1 MLRLDWYS
9 PVSVLHNNYQKQ
21 MNRLKDETSPY
32 LLQHADNP
40 VDWYPWGEEALEK
53 ARSEGKPIL
62 LSVGYSACHWC
73 HVMAHES
80 FEDPATAEVMN
91 KLFVNVK
98 VDREERPDIDKIY
111 QTAHQL
117 ITRRNGG
124 WPLTVFMTPD
134 KQLPFMAGTYFPKAQ
149 MHGMPAFTE
158 LLMQIAQYFEGN
170 QAELDKQGAAV
181 VSALASLEPAVASK
195 DAQLDGTPLEGL
207 RKQLESTFDRDWGGF
222 GDAPKFPHPTS
233 IEYLLRHWRGTA
245 HDQEPDVEALYMSAL
260 SITRMIEG
268 GIYDHLGGGFFRYS
282 VDREWSIP
290 HFEKMLY
297 DNGPLLALLAQL
309 FQASGDDQYRRAAIE
324 TADWVLRDMRSPEGG
339 FWSTLDADSE
349 GKEGKFYVWD
359 PDEASGLLTAD
370 EYKALGTRLGLEQ
383 VANFEGEWHLQVRD
397 SLEHASEAAG
407 ELASTTQAL
416 IDSGRA
422 KLLAAR
428 NERVWPGRDEKI
440 LTAWNALMI
449 RGLAMAGRALGREDL
464 ISAADDAVE
473 FIEDKLYLDGQL
485 YASYKD
491 GRARFDAYLDDH
503 AFLLDA
509 LLELL
514 QARWNSEHLSFAI
527 ELADRLLAD
536 FEDTDKGGFY
546 FTSAQHE
553 KLVHRT
559 RSFSDDSL
567 PSGNA
572 IAAFA
577 LGRLGHLLGEPRYLQ
592 AAEATL
598 RAAFSAMQEF
608 PHGHAALITA
618 LDEYLQPPEVIIIRG
633 SATEAEEWSRNVSA
647 IFAPRRLVFAIPA
660 DADLPGSLA
669 AKQAS
674 EVTVAYVCHGTA
686 CSAPI
691 DSLPQLARDLSEA

>member
-1 MLRLDWYS
+1 M
-9 PVSVLHNNYQKQ
+9 
-21 MNRLKDETSPY
+21 
-32 LLQHADNP
+32 
-40 VDWYPWGEEALEK
+40 
-53 ARSEGKPIL
+53 
-62 LSVGYSACHWC
+62 
-73 HVMAHES
+73 
-80 FEDPATAEVMN
+80 
-91 KLFVNVK
+91 
-98 VDREERPDIDKIY
+98 
-111 QTAHQL
+111 
-117 ITRRNGG
+117 
-124 WPLTVFMTPD
+124 
-134 KQLPFMAGTYFPKAQ
+134 
-149 MHGMPAFTE
+149 
-158 LLMQIAQYFEGN
+158 
-170 QAELDKQGAAV
+170 
-181 VSALASLEPAVASK
+181 
-195 DAQLDGTPLEGL
+195 
-207 RKQLESTFDRDWGGF
+207 
-222 GDAPKFPHPTS
+222 
-233 IEYLLRHWRGTA
+233 
-245 HDQEPDVEALYMSAL
+245 
-260 SITRMIEG
+260 TRMIDG
-268 GIYDHLGGGFFRYS
+268 GIYDQLGGGFFRYS

-309 FQASGDDQYRRAAIE
+309 WQASGDDQYRRAANE

-359 PDEASGLLTAD
+359 PDAVRELLTAD
-370 EYKALGTRLGLEQ
+370 EYTALGTRLGLEQ

-397 SLEHASEAAG
+397 SLEHTSEAAG
-407 ELASTTQAL
+407 ELAATTQAL

-422 KLLAAR
+422 KLLGVR
-428 NERVWPGRDEKI
+428 NKRVWPGRDEKI

-464 ISAADDAVE
+464 LCAADDAVQ
-473 FIEDKLYLDGQL
+473 FIKDELYIDGRL

-514 QARWNSEHLSFAI
+514 QARWNSEHLNFAV
-527 ELADRLLAD
+527 ELADRLLTDFAD
-536 FEDTDKGGFY
+536 ADKGGFY

-553 KLVHRT
+553 KLIHRT

-592 AAEATL
+592 AAEVTL
-598 RAAFSAMQEF
+598 RAGFAAMQEF

-618 LDEYLQPPEVIIIRG
+618 LDEYLEPPEVVIIRG
-633 SATEAEEWSRNVSA
+633 VAAEADEWARNVGA

-660 DADLPGSLA
+660 DAELPGSLA
-669 AKQAS
+669 AKQIN
-674 EVTVAYVCHGTA
+674 ETTVAYVCRGTA
-686 CSAPI
+686 CSAPVH
-691 DSLPQLARDLSEA
+691 SLQQLANELSEA

>member
-1 MLRLDWYS
+1 
-9 PVSVLHNNYQKQ
+9 

-53 ARSEGKPIL
+53 ARSEGKPVL

-80 FEDPATAEVMN
+80 FEDEATAAVMN
-91 KLFVNVK
+91 RLFINIK

-134 KQLPFMAGTYFPKAQ
+134 EQLPFMAGTYFPKNA
-149 MHGMPAFTE
+149 MHGMPAFTD
-158 LLMQIAQYFEGN
+158 LLMQIAQYFEAN
-170 QAELDKQGAAV
+170 RAELDKQGAAV
-181 VSALASLEPAVASK
+181 VSALASLEPAAASK
-195 DAQLDGTPLEGL
+195 DVLMDRGPMEGL
-207 RKQLESTFDRDWGGF
+207 RGQLGSTFDRDWGGF
-222 GDAPKFPHPTS
+222 GEAPKFPHPTS
-233 IEYLLRHWRGTA
+233 IEYLLQHWRSTA
-245 HDQEPDVEALYMSAL
+245 HSKEPDVEALFMSAL
-260 SITRMIEG
+260 TMTRMIDG
-268 GIYDHLGGGFFRYS
+268 GIYDQLGGGFFRYT

-309 FQASGDDQYRRAAIE
+309 WQASGDDSFRIAAAE
-324 TADWVLRDMRSPEGG
+324 TADWVLRDMRGPEGA

-349 GKEGKFYVWD
+349 GEEGKFYVWT
-359 PDEASGLLTAD
+359 PELAQGLLD
-370 EYKALGTRLGLEQ
+370 EQEYAAFACRYGLSQ
-383 VANFEGEWHLQVRD
+383 PANFEGHWHLQVRD
-397 SLEHASEAAG
+397 SLENSETAVG
-407 ELASTTQAL
+407 KGSSDTDKL
-416 IDSGRA
+416 INNARE
-422 KLLAAR
+422 KLLTAR
-428 NERVWPGRDEKI
+428 NARIWPGRDEKI

-464 ISAADDAVE
+464 IEAADNALC
-473 FIEDKLYLDGQL
+473 FIKLQLYKDGQL

-509 LLELL
+509 ILELL
-514 QARWNSEHLSFAI
+514 QARWNSAHLEFAI

-536 FEDTDKGGFY
+536 FSATDKGGFY

-572 IAAFA
+572 IAALA
-577 LGRLGHLLGEPRYLQ
+577 LGRLGHLLGETRYLQ
-592 AAEATL
+592 AAENTL
-598 RAAFSAMQEF
+598 QAGFAAMQEF

-618 LDEYLQPPEVIIIRG
+618 LNEHLEPPEVVIIRG
-633 SATEAEEWSRNVSA
+633 AASEAEEWSRNISA
-647 IFAPRRLVFAIPA
+647 IYAPRRLVFAIPA
-660 DADLPGSLA
+660 DAEVPESLA
-669 AKQAS
+669 TKQAKDN
-674 EVTVAYVCHGTA
+674 TIAYVCRGTA
-686 CSAPI
+686 CTAPI
-691 DSLPQLARDLSEA
+691 DSLQQLASELSEA

>member
-1 MLRLDWYS
+1 
-9 PVSVLHNNYQKQ
+9 
-21 MNRLKDETSPY
+21 MNRLKNETSPY

-91 KLFVNVK
+91 RLFINIK

-134 KQLPFMAGTYFPKAQ
+134 RQLPFMAGTYFPKQA
-149 MHGMPAFTE
+149 MHGMPAFTD
-158 LLMQIAQYFEGN
+158 LLMQIAQYFGAN
-170 QAELDKQGAAV
+170 RAELDKQGAAV
-181 VSALASLEPAVASK
+181 VSALASLEPAASGR
-195 DAQLDGTPLEGL
+195 DTPLDRGPMDGL
-207 RKQLESTFDRDWGGF
+207 RQQLESSFDRDWGGF
-222 GDAPKFPHPTS
+222 GGAPKFPHPTS
-233 IEYLLRHWRGTA
+233 IEYLLRHWRSTA
-245 HDQEPDVEALYMSAL
+245 HSQEPDVEALYMSAL
-260 SITRMIEG
+260 TLTRMIDG
-268 GIYDHLGGGFFRYS
+268 GIYDQLGGGFFRYS

-309 FQASGDDQYRRAAIE
+309 WQASGDDQYRRAANE

-349 GKEGKFYVWD
+349 GEEGKFYVWD
-359 PDEASGLLTAD
+359 PDEVTALLSAE
-370 EYKALGTRLGLEQ
+370 EYKALATRFGLEQ
-383 VANFEGEWHLQVRD
+383 AANFEGKWHLQVRD
-397 SLEHASEAAG
+397 SLENAAAAAG
-407 ELASTTQAL
+407 EIASTTNAL
-416 IDSGRA
+416 IDSGRS
-422 KLLAAR
+422 KLLAVR
-428 NERVWPGRDEKI
+428 NERIWPGRDEKI
-440 LTAWNALMI
+440 LTAWNALLI

-464 ISAADDAVE
+464 IAAADDAVQ
-473 FIEDKLYLDGQL
+473 FLRDKLYIDGQL

-514 QARWNSEHLSFAI
+514 QARWNNEHLAFAT

-536 FEDTDKGGFY
+536 FADREKGGFY

-553 KLVHRT
+553 QLVHRT

-567 PSGNA
+567 PSGNG
-572 IAAFA
+572 IAALA

-592 AAEATL
+592 ASEDTL
-598 RAAFSAMQEF
+598 RAGFAAMQEF
-608 PHGHAALITA
+608 PHGHAALVTA
-618 LDEYLQPPEVIIIRG
+618 LDEFLNPPEIIIIRG
-633 SATEAEEWSRNVSA
+633 GKEAADEWSRNIGA
-647 IFAPRRLVFAIPA
+647 IYAPRRLIFAIPDNA
-660 DADLPGSLA
+660 ELPESLA
-669 AKQAS
+669 VKKAADHI
-674 EVTVAYVCHGTA
+674 VAYVCRGTT
-686 CSAPI
+686 CSKPL
-691 DSLPQLARDLSEA
+691 DSLKELASELSEA

>member
-1 MLRLDWYS
+1 
-9 PVSVLHNNYQKQ
+9 
-21 MNRLKDETSPY
+21 MNLLQDETSPY

-40 VDWYPWGEEALEK
+40 VAWHPWGEAALAK

-80 FEDPATAEVMN
+80 FEDEATAEVMN
-91 KLFVNVK
+91 RLFINIK

-124 WPLTVFMTPD
+124 WPLTVFMTPE
-134 KQLPFMAGTYFPKAQ
+134 QLPFMAGTYFPKTE
-149 MHGMPAFTE
+149 MHGMPAFTD
-158 LLMQIAQYFEGN
+158 LLLQIAQYFEAN
-170 QAELDKQGAAV
+170 RAELDKQGAAV
-181 VSALASLEPAVASK
+181 VSALASLEPAATGNSITL
-195 DAQLDGTPLEGL
+195 DAGPHQGL
-207 RKQLESTFDRDWGGF
+207 RQQLESSFDRDWGGF

-233 IEYLLRHWRGTA
+233 SEFLLRHWRSTA
-245 HDQEPDVEALYMSAL
+245 HSQEPDVEALFMSAL
-260 SITRMIEG
+260 TMTRMLDG
-268 GIYDHLGGGFFRYS
+268 GIYDQLGGGFFRYS

-309 FQASGDDQYRRAAIE
+309 WRASGDDQYRLAANQ
-324 TADWVLRDMRSPEGG
+324 TADWVLRDMQSPEGG

-349 GKEGKFYVWD
+349 GEEGKFYVWD
-359 PDEASGLLTAD
+359 PDQVRQLLSPDEFNVLATRYGLSQA
-370 EYKALGTRLGLEQ
+370 
-383 VANFEGEWHLQVRD
+383 ANFEGQWHLQVRD
-397 SLEHASEAAG
+397 SIENAAEVAG
-407 ELASTTQAL
+407 ELAATVQTL
-416 IDSGRA
+416 INSGSD

-464 ISAADDAVE
+464 LEAASQAVT
-473 FIEDKLYLDGQL
+473 FIQQQLYKEGQL

-491 GRARFDAYLDDH
+491 GRARFEAYLDDH
-503 AFLLDA
+503 AFMLDA

-514 QARWNSEHLSFAI
+514 QARWDSTQLSFAI
-527 ELADRLLAD
+527 ELAETLLAN
-536 FEDTDKGGFY
+536 FADTEQGGFY
-546 FTSAQHE
+546 FTSAHHE
-553 KLVHRT
+553 KLVHRS

-572 IAAFA
+572 IAALA

-592 AAEATL
+592 AAESTL
-598 RAAFSAMQEF
+598 QAGFTAMQDF
-608 PHGHAALITA
+608 PHGHAALVTA
-618 LDEYLQPPEVIIIRG
+618 LDEYLDAPEIVIIRG
-633 SATEAEEWSRNVSA
+633 EAKEAAEWARNISA
-647 IFAPRRLVFAIPA
+647 IYAPRRMVFAIPA
-660 DADLPGSLA
+660 EAELPAGLVT
-669 AKQAS
+669 KQAQDS
-674 EVTVAYVCHGTA
+674 TIAYLCKGTT
-686 CSAPI
+686 CSAPLA
-691 DSLPQLARDLSEA
+691 SLKDLANELSEA